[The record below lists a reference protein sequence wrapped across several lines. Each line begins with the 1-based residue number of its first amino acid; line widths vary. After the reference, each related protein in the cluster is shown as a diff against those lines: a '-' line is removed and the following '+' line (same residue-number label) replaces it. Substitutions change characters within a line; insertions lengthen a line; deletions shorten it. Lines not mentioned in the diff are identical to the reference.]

1 MAGTKAATLMSCGER
16 APVPHSEQT
25 SKKASGCCQMSAP
38 VPDQPRSALPDNSF
52 GEFRQETRAQL
63 LDSSEPVSPSA
74 LGALRH
80 RWAFLTITFWP
91 DRSDIYLLGST
102 FRI

>member
-52 GEFRQETRAQL
+52 GEFSKKLGLNCWIHQSRFPHQL
-63 LDSSEPVSPSA
+63 WELCVID
-74 LGALRH
+74 GR
-80 RWAFLTITFWP
+80 F
-91 DRSDIYLLGST
+91 
-102 FRI
+102 